1 MEKFIKII
9 QDVRLYQY
17 LSAFVI
23 LYLLSHVIKAALS

>member
-17 LSAFVI
+17 FAAFVI
-23 LYLLSHVIKAALS
+23 IFLLSHVVKAALS